1 MIVLSQ
7 NKDILVDCESVAVD
21 ENREGDGFV
30 LIARTS
36 NCETVVGHFDT
47 EQDAKDAIHSLFLG
61 TQLVQSVM
69 VPCQNDRDAEALDH
83 DRMAKQLK
91 EIIFRDNEGLE
102 DAKTEDEQP
111 RKKTK
116 NQEEKKVGNV
126 D

>member
-36 NCETVVGHFDT
+36 NCESVVGHFET

-61 TQLVQSVM
+61 TQLAQSVA
-69 VPCQNDRDAEALDH
+69 VPCQKDRDAEALEH

-91 EIIFRDNEGLE
+91 EIIFSDTDDIDDDDEA
-102 DAKTEDEQP
+102 DAEQP
-111 RKKTK
+111 CKKTR
-116 NQEEKKVGNV
+116 NRRRRR
-126 D
+126 